1 MKRLILIL
9 TISLL
14 FLPFNTGMSS
24 KPGGLAPLGS
34 IYYVDTSIDSNAI
47 AYQACTSALSDCSL
61 RGAIT
66 KSNSTIADIDGIS
79 IPAGTYTLTL
89 PGTDDNNDFGD
100 LDIWA
105 PVQIAGAGQGNTFI
119 QAGTAWDTG
128 IDRVFH
134 IFNAIDT
141 VRISDLTVRYGKV
154 TAFPGGG
161 GIFQDGPSSVAIINR
176 VTIFDNRIS
185 NTAPGGGVLVEGN
198 MTMNDVTVMENST
211 LGVGGGVS
219 TALNSNLTMN
229 RSTVVINEANSGA
242 GIYLNDDAVLRNVT
256 VYNNLAMSSAGG
268 IMQMY
273 DDSVLTMYNT
283 TVYDNRLFES
293 LNTSGWAI
301 SFDGSVS
308 VYSTILA
315 AENLKF
321 PCEDYGTI
329 SGFSNMSTN
338 TGCGASFTVAD
349 PRLAPIANNGGIT
362 QTARLLFGS
371 PAIDGGDNGFCQ
383 SEDQRAVT
391 RPIDGDGDGTAT
403 CDIGAY
409 EAYPVA
415 AFMPLIKKP

>member
-1 MKRLILIL
+1 
-9 TISLL
+9 
-14 FLPFNTGMSS
+14 
-24 KPGGLAPLGS
+24 
-34 IYYVDTSIDSNAI
+34 
-47 AYQACTSALSDCSL
+47 
-61 RGAIT
+61 
-66 KSNSTIADIDGIS
+66 
-79 IPAGTYTLTL
+79 
-89 PGTDDNNDFGD
+89 
-100 LDIWA
+100 
-105 PVQIAGAGQGNTFI
+105 
-119 QAGTAWDTG
+119 
-128 IDRVFH
+128 
-134 IFNAIDT
+134 
-141 VRISDLTVRYGKV
+141 
-154 TAFPGGG
+154 
-161 GIFQDGPSSVAIINR
+161 
-176 VTIFDNRIS
+176 
-185 NTAPGGGVLVEGN
+185 

-229 RSTVVINEANSGA
+229 RSTVVINEADSGA

-256 VYNNLAMSSAGG
+256 VYNNLAMTSAGG

-283 TVYDNRLFES
+283 TVYDNRLFDS
-293 LNTSGWAI
+293 LYTSGWAI
-301 SFDGSVS
+301 SFDGSVV

-338 TGCGASFTVAD
+338 TGCGASFTIAD
-349 PRLAPIANNGGIT
+349 PKLGLISNNGGIT

-383 SEDQRAVT
+383 LEDQRGVA
-391 RPIDGDGDGTAT
+391 RPIDGDGDGIAT

-415 AFMPLIKKP
+415 AFIPLIKKP